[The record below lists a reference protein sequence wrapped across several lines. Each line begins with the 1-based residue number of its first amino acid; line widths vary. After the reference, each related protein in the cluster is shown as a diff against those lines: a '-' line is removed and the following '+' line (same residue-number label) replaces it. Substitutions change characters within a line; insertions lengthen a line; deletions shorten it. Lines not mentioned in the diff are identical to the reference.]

1 MQRWFRLEGKK
12 QNTLF
17 WVRWPRYPGQVTCL
31 SSDVMM
37 MSFRNPRCCRFV
49 VMSPQTGAHM
59 SCYFYVKPGTC
70 VHTASGL
77 KGPIKNPLVSMA
89 TTWSWSRLLIS
100 SLVSQFHSHGGSVH
114 CSEDSPS
121 SCTNFI
127 CSWRKAPI
135 TGGWGR
141 AAPTDRAGLT
151 VILTGNVKMTK
162 FSSVFLNWSARAVPV
177 DVSTPFSSRLTWQ
190 FHVSEV
196 KYNFVVLFSS
206 SHRLFRPSE

>member
-59 SCYFYVKPGTC
+59 SCYFYVKPGTR

-77 KGPIKNPLVSMA
+77 KGPIKILWFPWQQHEVGAGSSSPPWCPSFTPTEVQFTVQKIRQAAARTSSAAEGKLRSQAAEDAPRPQIELVWPLFSLEMLK
-89 TTWSWSRLLIS
+89 WQSSRQFSWTDLREPFLLM
-100 SLVSQFHSHGGSVH
+100 LARHSVH
-114 CSEDSPS
+114 
-121 SCTNFI
+121 
-127 CSWRKAPI
+127 
-135 TGGWGR
+135 G
-141 AAPTDRAGLT
+141 
-151 VILTGNVKMTK
+151 
-162 FSSVFLNWSARAVPV
+162 
-177 DVSTPFSSRLTWQ
+177 
-190 FHVSEV
+190 
-196 KYNFVVLFSS
+196 
-206 SHRLFRPSE
+206 